1 MKGPGYERYLTV
13 DLLYFQFSKG
23 QMTHGRLGRVI
34 VVVAFLDPGP
44 ALHDCLT
51 YKSGIL
57 GIALDK
63 GGNIAAIPI
72 RDLLVEY
79 RTYCGGIVR
88 GENQRWRQQRQKEQ
102 AKSHPR
108 SIYRFTR
115 H

>member
-72 RDLLVEY
+72 RIIGWSSTRNMSALRVLLNIG
-79 RTYCGGIVR
+79 CI
-88 GENQRWRQQRQKEQ
+88 ENQTAAPPLQL
-102 AKSHPR
+102 
-108 SIYRFTR
+108 
-115 H
+115 